1 MWFSEVKS
9 MPVSKASVQALQ
21 QFLLQFPTGSVAAN
35 ARVLL
40 DQQQA
45 QLQDP
50 LSAPARKGWR
60 RSSPGIPR
68 RRSRICRKPFR
79 PTAAT
84 ATRWALSA
92 RPIPSA
98 ATARGQWRSSSKA
111 IAMDPDS
118 PNRGK
123 WDSLLQTNRYWL
135 LIKQGDNALKA
146 GQLSQAQNYYAQAQR
161 VDRTDSYAV
170 LGLGDVAAARK
181 EAAAERYYQQ
191 ALRLDRGNNLAV
203 RGLANLYRAESPEK
217 ASAWIAGLPPAQR
230 RSIDDIERSLT

>member
-1 MWFSEVKS
+1 

-50 LSAPARKGWR
+50 TFRARSEGLAAVKSGNTTQAVADLQKAVQAD
-60 RSSPGIPR
+60 
-68 RRSRICRKPFR
+68 SRDSD
-79 PTAAT
+79 AVG
-84 ATRWALSA
+84 ALGRAYSQRGDRA
-92 RPIPSA
+92 RA
-98 ATARGQWRSSSKA
+98 VAQLSKA

-146 GQLSQAQNYYAQAQR
+146 GQLSQAQNYYARRAAGRSHRQLCRAGAGGTSR
-161 VDRTDSYAV
+161 RRAKRRRRRSAITSRRCARI
-170 LGLGDVAAARK
+170 AAITWRCAARPTSIAPNRRRK
-181 EAAAERYYQQ
+181 PAPGSPASLPLSGGVSMILSAA
-191 ALRLDRGNNLAV
+191 
-203 RGLANLYRAESPEK
+203 
-217 ASAWIAGLPPAQR
+217 
-230 RSIDDIERSLT
+230 